1 MSTRYAFP
9 SIYLAPTT
17 VQITRLR
24 KIVSDYGRHL
34 EDEADKEAKMA
45 AAASVPAATSIPPAT
60 TKRRARPSSNLWS
73 SQPET
78 FVSEDTLVRNHAR
91 DAAEKEATGSGKRVR
106 VPSRKALEAS
116 GQVAPEAPQLMTAEQ
131 KAQRDQVNQ
140 QRALQRKMYK
150 RAGFTPGTV
159 LEASPVGIPAM
170 TASAD
175 VVDGGD
181 DIGQGGGE
189 GEGGE
194 GGGGGEEPQVDREW
208 YRVPPAMLSV
218 PPVQEQM

>member
-1 MSTRYAFP
+1 MRPDTPFP
-9 SIYLAPTT
+9 PTYLAPTP
-17 VQITRLR
+17 VQITLLR
-24 KIVSDYGRHL
+24 KIVSDYDRHL
-34 EDEADKEAKMA
+34 KDKAEKEAKKA
-45 AAASVPAATSIPPAT
+45 AAAAVPAATSIPPAT
-60 TKRRARPSSNLWS
+60 TARRARPSSDLWS

-78 FVSEDTLVRNHAR
+78 FVSEDTLVRKHAR

-106 VPSRKALEAS
+106 LPSRKAREAS

-140 QRALQRKMYK
+140 RRALQRKAYR

-175 VVDGGD
+175 VMDGGD
-181 DIGQGGGE
+181 DIGQG
-189 GEGGE
+189 GGE
-194 GGGGGEEPQVDREW
+194 GGGGGEEPQVDRGW
-208 YRVPPAMLSV
+208 HRVPPAVL
-218 PPVQEQM
+218 